1 MTSHYRDM
9 MVEVLRD
16 FDNNQHSDEF
26 YNAISWIGLKN
37 TEAWNDPSVDQSA
50 INSIITN
57 AIQNETH
64 NCNN

>member
-37 TEAWNDPSVDQSA
+37 TEGGGELVCVKCMTIQLMEQS
-50 INSIITN
+50 
-57 AIQNETH
+57 
-64 NCNN
+64 